1 MATTDNTQAAAAFN
15 FETALAELENIVAN
29 MEQGELTLEDSLQAF
44 ERGIALTRG
53 CQTALA
59 QAEQKVNVLMQ
70 DAQGRVVDQPFNKES

>member
-15 FETALAELENIVAN
+15 FETSLAELESIVAN

-70 DAQGRVVDQPFNKES
+70 DAQGRVVEQPFNKES